1 MIRRGGLGLLVAF
14 LVLVALGAS
23 ADQLGIGS
31 FYLVLLGSICFWIA
45 QATSWNLLSGY
56 SGYFSFGQAAYVGVG
71 AYTTAVLSGRH
82 NVDFFLTLPLAAV
95 LSGLLALGVGAVAF
109 RLGSLRGE
117 IFALLTLAVPFILAA
132 FARINR
138 SIDGGQGTSVP
149 VPELPGPV
157 SSFQQFQFLLAL
169 LIATIA
175 VAVAYVVQHT
185 RSGSALAAIRDAED
199 VAEVT
204 GVATF
209 RYKMLAMLLS
219 GVIGGVAGSVY
230 ALQIGFVTVESV
242 FGLTIPLFVI
252 VMGVLGG
259 RSHWLGPVIGAVL
272 IVTLQDRLSSYG
284 LDAYNMIILGG
295 ILALLVALAPDGLYA
310 RLRARPLVALGT
322 LVGVSG
328 ALAVLRVWGEL
339 LDWLV
344 VGMLA
349 ASLVAIV
356 LGSPRLSARLGLRP
370 PGHRSRTV
378 TPAAPTD
385 AAAGDTAPADAA
397 VPGAAAADGA
407 PADATAGE
415 TAARTAPV
423 DAAAPDGARIDA
435 VSTERAGIDDVSTER
450 AGADDV
456 STDAGAGSTDA
467 GAGSAGAGAG
477 SAGAG
482 ATETAPV
489 QAAATHLPTVLETR
503 TVPIQATGSR
513 GGGSGAVLVECRGV
527 ARYFG
532 GVHALE
538 EVTLDIREGELVG
551 LVGPNGSGKT
561 TLVNLLSGTIRP
573 TRGTIRIGGQDI
585 TRLAPHRIA
594 HVGMARTYQIPRPF
608 DSMTVRDNVAMAI
621 MFGRTPMSLRR
632 ARPIAE
638 RHLGTVALAH
648 LADAYPNSL
657 NLHQRQLL
665 EMARAVAANPRV
677 LLLDEALAG
686 LNPAEVDNAVRVV
699 RRIHDSGI
707 TIVIVEHLLR
717 VLNQLATRLVVLDR
731 GSCLADGDP
740 QTVLNDPA
748 VVRAYLGRQAHV

>member
-1 MIRRGGLGLLVAF
+1 MIRRGGVGLLVAF
-14 LVLVALGAS
+14 LVLAVLGAS

-31 FYLVLLGSICFWIA
+31 FYLVLLGSVCFWIA

-56 SGYFSFGQAAYVGVG
+56 SGYFSFGQAAYVGIG

-82 NVDFFLTLPLAAV
+82 GVDFFLTLPIAAV

-138 SIDGGQGTSVP
+138 SIDGGQGASVP

-169 LIATIA
+169 LVATLA

-219 GVIGGVAGSVY
+219 GVLGGVAGSVY

-356 LGSPRLSARLGLRP
+356 LGSPRISARLGLRP
-370 PGHRSRTV
+370 PGHRTE
-378 TPAAPTD
+378 AAPRTESAPRTE
-385 AAAGDTAPADAA
+385 AAPRTASPDPAPDPASPASASADVAPPEPVPADAA
-397 VPGAAAADGA
+397 
-407 PADATAGE
+407 AT
-415 TAARTAPV
+415 
-423 DAAAPDGARIDA
+423 
-435 VSTERAGIDDVSTER
+435 
-450 AGADDV
+450 
-456 STDAGAGSTDA
+456 GS
-467 GAGSAGAGAG
+467 
-477 SAGAG
+477 
-482 ATETAPV
+482 
-489 QAAATHLPTVLETR
+489 AATHLPTVMDTR
-503 TVPIQATGSR
+503 RVPVQVAGPR
-513 GGGSGAVLVECRGV
+513 AGESGAVLVECRGV

-538 EVTLDIREGELVG
+538 DVTLEIREGELVG

-573 TRGTIRIGGQDI
+573 TRGTIRIGGRDT

-638 RHLGTVALAH
+638 RHLETVALGH
-648 LADAYPNSL
+648 LADAYPNGL

-686 LNPAEVDNAVRVV
+686 LNPAEVDNAVQVV

>member
-1 MIRRGGLGLLVAF
+1 MIRRGGVGLLVAF
-14 LVLVALGAS
+14 LVLATLGAS

-82 NVDFFLTLPLAAV
+82 GVDFFLTLPIAAV

-138 SIDGGQGTSVP
+138 SIDGGQGASVP
-149 VPELPGPV
+149 VPELPGPLG
-157 SSFQQFQFLLAL
+157 SFQQFQFLLAL

-259 RSHWLGPVIGAVL
+259 RSHWLGPVVGAVL

-295 ILALLVALAPDGLYA
+295 VLALLVALAPDGLYA

-322 LVGVSG
+322 LVVVSG

-370 PGHRSRTV
+370 PGHRTRTA

-385 AAAGDTAPADAA
+385 AAAGDTAPAEAA
-397 VPGAAAADGA
+397 LPGAAAADAA
-407 PADATAGE
+407 PADATVAE
-415 TAARTAPV
+415 TASIDAEAARDKARIGDVP
-423 DAAAPDGARIDA
+423 PDGARIDA
-435 VSTERAGIDDVSTER
+435 TARDSARNEEVST
-450 AGADDV
+450 GAAAI
-456 STDAGAGSTDA
+456 STDAGVISTDA
-467 GAGSAGAGAG
+467 AVISTD
-477 SAGAG
+477 AG

-489 QAAATHLPTVLETR
+489 RAAATHLPTVLETR
-503 TVPIQATGSR
+503 TVPVQA
-513 GGGSGAVLVECRGV
+513 GGSGAAVLVECRGV

-638 RHLGTVALAH
+638 RHLGTVALGH
-648 LADAYPNSL
+648 LADAYPSSL